1 MPIIK
6 LDDKTYDLD
15 KISVEARAQVEKLF
29 AADEK
34 IKGFQK
40 DLTVAQAKRNVYAQS
55 VKALLQN
62 EPTLDPE

>member
-15 KISVEARAQVEKLF
+15 KISVEARAQVEMLF

-34 IKGFQK
+34 IRGFQK
-40 DLTVAQAKRNVYAQS
+40 DLAVAQAKRHVYAQS
-55 VKALLQN
+55 VKAFLQN